1 LWFWE
6 GERRTAQ
13 SGFYLRVTP
22 DLVAIGV
29 GANHLD
35 RAGVDHYRR
44 AVCDEAAGPE
54 LVRIVVDLE
63 GDGWELRAPRRARP
77 PRGWRP
83 EDPDAARLLQDD
95 GVFIVRSEPAQ
106 LATDARRLVPA
117 CVEVWSALAPLHRW
131 LVEHVQYAT
140 VA

>member
-1 LWFWE
+1 
-6 GERRTAQ
+6 
-13 SGFYLRVTP
+13 
-22 DLVAIGV
+22 
-29 GANHLD
+29 
-35 RAGVDHYRR
+35 
-44 AVCDEAAGPE
+44 VCDEAAGRE
-54 LVRIVVDLE
+54 LVRIVADLE
-63 GDGWELRAPRRARP
+63 GVGWELRAPRRVRP
-77 PRGWRP
+77 PRGGRA
-83 EDPDAARLLQDD
+83 EAPDAARLLQDD